1 VLGVGEGSIA
11 RKPGKHGED
20 CNPASRA
27 FGIVGPQSPS
37 RLDQV
42 KVNLFGVPEAVWVS
56 NLYETRS
63 LIYIYRESVSHEG
76 KKQQHE
82 RKKSSLPA
90 FKRTEKI
97 SFLGAEH
104 SSLVS
109 LAARL

>member
-1 VLGVGEGSIA
+1 MGVGEGSIA

-63 LIYIYRESVSHEG
+63 LIYRESVSHEG
-76 KKQQHE
+76 KKQKHE
-82 RKKSSLPA
+82 RKKKKKKLTR
-90 FKRTEKI
+90 FQEN
-97 SFLGAEH
+97 
-104 SSLVS
+104 
-109 LAARL
+109 